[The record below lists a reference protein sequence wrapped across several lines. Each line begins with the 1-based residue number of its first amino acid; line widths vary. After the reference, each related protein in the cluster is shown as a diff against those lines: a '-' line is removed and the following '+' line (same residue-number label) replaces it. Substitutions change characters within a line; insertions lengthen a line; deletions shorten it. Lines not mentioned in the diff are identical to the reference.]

1 MTKAPGKGAKAKE
14 KAKQPGPMQ
23 GLGDIFAALAGQ
35 LENTKWD
42 PEVDQAQEIAF
53 KAMEAPTRAKRVALA
68 RKALAISPLCAD
80 AYAVLAM
87 ETDDPKEA
95 LALQRQAV
103 EAGAKALG
111 EKTFEEDVGMFWGLI
126 ETRPYMRARQA
137 LAADLWEIG
146 ERDEAIEHYQDM
158 LRLNPDDNQGNRYAL
173 LDALLELGRDG
184 PAAELLKRYKDDDSA
199 AWEWSRALLA
209 FRKHGDKPASRKALA
224 KADAVNKHVADYLV
238 GRKALPKQEPDFI
251 GLGDDDEAVA
261 YLFGARDAWHAVEGA
276 TSWVATVLAQAPG
289 AAAERGSEPQTEEDR
304 IDDAVLALLLLGL
317 HQSDRAWKSFDWGA
331 MDRLHAK
338 GLISNPASQAK
349 SVVFSEDGLRLAES
363 LYSKLF
369 GKGETRKC

>member
-1 MTKAPGKGAKAKE
+1 MTKAPSKGSRAKAKV
-14 KAKQPGPMQ
+14 KLPGPAEE
-23 GLGDIFAALAGQ
+23 LGDIFAALTGQ
-35 LENTKWD
+35 LENSKWD

-53 KAMEAPTRAKRVALA
+53 EAMEAPTRAKRVALA
-68 RKALAISPLCAD
+68 RKALVISPLCAD

-111 EKTFEEDVGMFWGLI
+111 EKTFEEDVGMFWALV

-146 ERDEAIEHYQDM
+146 ERNEAIEHYQDM
-158 LRLNPDDNQGNRYAL
+158 LRLNPEDNQGNRYAL

-224 KADAVNKHVADYLV
+224 KADETNKHVADYLA

-251 GLGDDDEAVA
+251 GVGDDDEAVA
-261 YLFGARDAWHAVEGA
+261 YLFGARGAWHAVEGA
-276 TSWVATVLAQAPG
+276 TAWVATALAKAPG
-289 AAAERGSEPQTEEDR
+289 TAVEREREPPTEEDR

-317 HQSDRAWKSFDWGA
+317 HHSDRAWKSFDWGA

-349 SVVFSEDGLRLAES
+349 SVVFSKEGLRLAES

-369 GKGETRKC
+369 GKSETRKS